1 MLRFSI
7 RDVLWLTVVV
17 GLGCII
23 ALNSPMVLSLR
34 AQVLR
39 LEKEAKEQA
48 ADMQT
53 VSLESAAYRIE
64 LEKALGES
72 VYGVDLKPDQNQ
84 PGSVRYRVYY
94 GVLVPGRPSEPKG
107 SGTFL
112 TRFCE

>member
-1 MLRFSI
+1 MLRFTI
-7 RDVLWLTVVV
+7 RDVLWLMVVV
-17 GLGCII
+17 AMGCII

-39 LEKEAKEQA
+39 MEKEAKEKAAAMQA
-48 ADMQT
+48 
-53 VSLESAAYRIE
+53 VSLESAAYRFE

-94 GVLVPGRPSEPKG
+94 GVLVPGCPSEPKG
-107 SGTFL
+107 CGTL
-112 TRFCE
+112 LSN